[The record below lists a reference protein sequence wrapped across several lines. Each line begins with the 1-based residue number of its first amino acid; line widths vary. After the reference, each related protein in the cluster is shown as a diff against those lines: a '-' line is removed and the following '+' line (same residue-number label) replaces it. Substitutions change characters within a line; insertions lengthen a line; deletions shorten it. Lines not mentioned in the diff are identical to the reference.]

1 MGVVTEKG
9 SWETGVE
16 WRSLVELLQLF
27 GSQGDLE
34 RLPRQRLLILR
45 DKVSRLTS
53 TLVLRCSIL
62 TPPIIGKVYG
72 YCCLAQA
79 MATFQSAN

>member
-1 MGVVTEKG
+1 MGVITEEG

-34 RLPRQRLLILR
+34 RLPRQQLPFL
-45 DKVSRLTS
+45 
-53 TLVLRCSIL
+53 
-62 TPPIIGKVYG
+62 
-72 YCCLAQA
+72 
-79 MATFQSAN
+79 

>member
-1 MGVVTEKG
+1 MCPDYRLVSLSIKLLEWTYRVDERRVGFTLWQEMGVITEEG

-34 RLPRQRLLILR
+34 RLPRQQLPFL
-45 DKVSRLTS
+45 
-53 TLVLRCSIL
+53 
-62 TPPIIGKVYG
+62 
-72 YCCLAQA
+72 
-79 MATFQSAN
+79 